1 MYLHWGILRKKGL
14 IPVNFIR
21 RKNINSKIQENKQS
35 IEKNLYSYAFLTT
48 EELFAHLSTTQAGF
62 TSKESESRQEEFGQN
77 IITSGNKNSTLHR
90 LREAV
95 ANPFNIII
103 CFMMYLL
110 MFHC

>member
-1 MYLHWGILRKKGL
+1 M
-14 IPVNFIR
+14 NFIR

-95 ANPFNIII
+95 ARDHPKLCVNLR
-103 CFMMYLL
+103 CGVE
-110 MFHC
+110 